1 MSNSALRIFVR
12 VVKRKMA
19 AGRTLDDVL
28 TDYPD
33 LTEEDKEQIRE
44 AILNG

>member
-28 TDYPD
+28 ADYPD
-33 LTEEDKEQIRE
+33 LTDEDKEQIKE
-44 AILNG
+44 AIENE

>member
-19 AGRTLDDVL
+19 AGRTLDEAL
-28 TDYPD
+28 ADYPD
-33 LTEEDKEQIRE
+33 LTGEDKEQIRE
-44 AILNG
+44 AIENE

>member
-19 AGRTLDDVL
+19 AGRTLDEVFA
-28 TDYPD
+28 DYPD
-33 LTEEDKEQIRE
+33 LTDEDKEQIRE
-44 AILNG
+44 AIENE

>member
-1 MSNSALRIFVR
+1 MRNSALRIFVR

-28 TDYPD
+28 ADYPD
-33 LTEEDKEQIRE
+33 LTDEDKEQIKE
-44 AILNG
+44 AVKNE